1 MGAAHGLCRCVC
13 RRAGAQLPTGVRAHD
28 RFSRL
33 RRLPRTVRLSRRC
46 ISHVSRTEPVEVSL
60 CYASRGDGQVNGL
73 FPGRWLTSFQM
84 LGIPWWSGATC
95 PNLHCNPGHSARRET
110 RRQLSAFGRVRNGF
124 DDANAGN
131 FLSVL
136 EVFRLYIPPSPTLA
150 AATITASENEA
161 PLVGSQEERVLV
173 AASPPLISPVCWS
186 LLVPCASPA
195 PPPLVSVARGRRD
208 GLVGLLRADGD
219 EGARVAILNPDDALE
234 PAVLGQ
240 RDAARA

>member
-1 MGAAHGLCRCVC
+1 MGAAEIDLADACAVVLS
-13 RRAGAQLPTGVRAHD
+13 AQLPTGVRAHD
-28 RFSRL
+28 RLSRL
-33 RRLPRTVRLSRRC
+33 RRLPRTVQFSRRI

-84 LGIPWWSGATC
+84 LGIPWWSGATFRIA
-95 PNLHCNPGHSARRET
+95 PNPGHSPRRESVVE
-110 RRQLSAFGRVRNGF
+110 LSAFGRVRNGF

-131 FLSVL
+131 FLSIL

-186 LLVPCASPA
+186 LLVHALHQR
-195 PPPLVSVARGRRD
+195 PLHLSR
-208 GLVGLLRADGD
+208 
-219 EGARVAILNPDDALE
+219 
-234 PAVLGQ
+234 
-240 RDAARA
+240 